1 MSQSFLPYNN
11 VKEHSCVLFLLTSIS
26 MTIIIIIFCEGLA
39 DTKLHEVYLDEKE
52 IKLSW
57 MVDWYK
63 QEVLFHLQ
71 NAFNERHRWFYLG
84 FSKRGNIGD
93 SDICFFE
100 NQNGFF
106 NVVTDT
112 YTSADGRY
120 VHKDY
125 QQDCVLF
132 KMDEYALAFK
142 RKFDTCDPS
151 DLRMHVSGICCSFR
165 MLTIFHMVHTYSD
178 GELSTF

>member
-1 MSQSFLPYNN
+1 
-11 VKEHSCVLFLLTSIS
+11 

>member
-1 MSQSFLPYNN
+1 MFLFRFF
-11 VKEHSCVLFLLTSIS
+11 V
-26 MTIIIIIFCEGLA
+26 GLS
-39 DTKLHEVYLDEKE
+39 DTKLHEIHLDNKE

-71 NAFNERHRWFYLG
+71 NAFNEQHRWFYLG
-84 FSKRGNIGD
+84 FSKRGGTGD
-93 SDICFFE
+93 ADICFFE

-112 YTSADGRY
+112 YTSPDGKF

-132 KMDEYALAFK
+132 KMDEYTLAFK

-151 DLRMHVSGICCSFR
+151 DFRMHVSLRGCCLQLFDINIVCFQYSISCWSFALLLGR
-165 MLTIFHMVHTYSD
+165 HHVRYV
-178 GELSTF
+178 GQR